1 MMDIKKEF
9 KKKKKVI
16 KSVFLTFFYIHTSDS
31 LHSRFII
38 LASHHSN
45 ITCTAKL
52 FGEFDFFFKYGE

>member
-16 KSVFLTFFYIHTSDS
+16 KSVFLTFFYIYTSDS

-38 LASHHSN
+38 LASHHSFPK
-45 ITCTAKL
+45 T
-52 FGEFDFFFKYGE
+52 